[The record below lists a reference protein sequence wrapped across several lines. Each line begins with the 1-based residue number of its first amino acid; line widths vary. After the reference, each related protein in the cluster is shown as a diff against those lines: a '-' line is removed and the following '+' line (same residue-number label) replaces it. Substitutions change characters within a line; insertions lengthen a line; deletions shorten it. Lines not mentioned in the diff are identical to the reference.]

1 MNGDIPSKYSPLST
15 EREIRQFW
23 DEKKAYERSKE
34 KRSKGKD
41 LYFLDSPHQHG
52 DMGDASF
59 IYSMIVKDSLLRH
72 FRMRGWNVKDTAGI
86 WGYDP
91 KAEMDAR
98 ERMGLSPDE
107 EPKNSEEYIRQC
119 RKEAK
124 NIGEDMADF
133 FKKMAVWLDWKR
145 HYTFLDNKYAEA
157 VWYTFKELNSRGL
170 LGRFRGISHWCP
182 QCRTFLSKSEIKTEM
197 DWKRGIYVKFP
208 LKKREKSYLVSWF
221 SEPWRITATL
231 ALEVIP
237 SKKYSVIEIKNSKE
251 KIIIGSEERK
261 EVLKNSGIMD
271 YRVTGEITG
280 DKLVG
285 MRYSHPLFGSL
296 EEEGVID
303 ISEMESEDLRIDRII
318 AGRSGGSTGIK
329 PIVPA
334 HSAHDLALAEKND
347 IPILTPVGED
357 GSLGDETG
365 KYSGF
370 LIFDSESIIIRDLV
384 NTGMALSPY
393 DVRESVRYCE
403 RCGSR
408 TIPRIS
414 EEWAFKPANIGEK
427 TEEISSEVD
436 WRPAWMMGGDYDWMH
451 STPPIPISKKGLW
464 GVPMPVWVCSCGNTE
479 IIGSARELEDKSPE
493 FKVGMGLQRPWAD
506 RYTVPCSKC
515 GKPMK
520 RVEDVLSSDFAA
532 MCASWG
538 QLHYPAMESDFK
550 RWWPADLVVEPLKKS
565 RGWIYSQLSASAA
578 IFEKAPFEKV
588 LGTGNI
594 DTGKK
599 EKSISRLLDIHG
611 ADIVRY
617 ALLKYKKPWESRG
630 MGKDALEE
638 AKKVFNTLWNL
649 HRFVATYFT
658 ISDFKPEEVSLETV
672 HEYGLPQDRWIL
684 SVIEGKK
691 DEYIRA
697 MDGLSP
703 DDAVEALESLIRTV
717 SRWYLRSVRS
727 RIKSADL
734 DRKEVLAGYR
744 ALYEAILICT
754 KFMAPFAPHIAEEI
768 YLNLGGKETSVHS
781 DSIDVPNKLLMDRNL
796 EIRMEI
802 AMDIIRSGRTARR
815 KAGIAVRWPMERM
828 VVKAASRE
836 VVEAVELFG
845 DFIREELNIRSIEVV
860 PPAQEWEEMMLEVEP
875 NPDAIGLV
883 YRQWSSRI
891 AVMLKN
897 RPAKKI
903 REGIKK
909 GEYYLGIEG
918 QLIKILP
925 NMVRFISSLPDYVV
939 DQNFLDGSVYLDV
952 RREESLF
959 VEGRM
964 KQIVRMVQDMR
975 KDLNLRFLDYID
987 LYISGDEKIEEAVE
1001 RWGEEIADITRSRE
1015 VILTNEEGIEGEY
1028 IVEWAIEGERVI
1040 IGIVPLYWEEMISV
1054 MSKIPGVSRQ
1064 RAEAIFDAGYTNLAS
1079 LLSASPE
1086 DLSQIPGVNSG
1097 MAKKISTYM
1106 EKNFSGGAV
1115 LEEFGEGKY
1124 RCSACGAVLDEPA
1137 DVCPKCGLPLR
1148 LKEKEEKEEKPEEE
1162 RPTEAEEDF
1171 IKMLSDIKGIGPS
1184 LARALF
1190 KAGYHDQESLKKA
1203 SVEDLLKIPR
1213 MSRAL
1218 AEILLEGAGARPKKP
1233 EEEKIEEMSEDEF
1246 VSLIT
1251 KIKGIGPSKARK
1263 IYDAGYHSIDSLKK
1277 ADVADIAKIPRMSRA
1292 LAELVK
1298 EFIGESSEEKKN
1310 ITEGLRL
1317 YRDMDAA
1324 YRDMKEIS
1332 GSLDSILCLTR
1343 ESSKKIK
1350 STYGLKNAEIHM
1362 VSGSAKKALRPNEL
1376 DKIALTVDKFVS
1388 SEGKK
1393 AIIIDAVD
1401 SMISE
1406 NSFDSVMRFLDY
1418 LKEESESKNFFIF
1431 IVLNT
1436 EILKEGEKKI
1446 IMEKTVSG

>member
-1 MNGDIPSKYSPLST
+1 MNGDIPSKYSPLAT
-15 EREIRQFW
+15 EREIRRFW

-34 KRSKGKD
+34 RRSKGKD
-41 LYFLDSPHQHG
+41 LYFLDSPHQSG
-52 DMGDASF
+52 DMEDTSF
-59 IYSMIVKDSLLRH
+59 VYSMLVKDSLLRH
-72 FRMRGWNVKDTAGI
+72 LRMRGWNVKDTAGI

-91 KAEMDAR
+91 KAEIGAR

-107 EPKNSEEYIRQC
+107 EPENTEEYIREC

-124 NIGEDMADF
+124 KIGEDMADF

-182 QCRTFLSKSEIKTEM
+182 QCRAFLSKSEIKTEM
-197 DWKRGIYVKFP
+197 EWKRGIYVKFP
-208 LKKREKSYLVSWF
+208 LKDREKSYLVVWF

-237 SKKYSVIEIKNSKE
+237 SKKYSIIEIKHSKE
-251 KIIIGSEERK
+251 KIIIGSEELK
-261 EVLKNSGIMD
+261 EVLKNSGITD

-280 DKLVG
+280 NKLVG
-285 MRYSHPLFGSL
+285 MRYSHPLFGAPK
-296 EEEGVID
+296 EEGVID
-303 ISEMESEDLRIDRII
+303 ISETESEDLRIDRVI
-318 AGRSGGSTGIK
+318 AGRSGGGTGIK

-334 HSAHDLALAEKND
+334 HSSHDLAIAEKSD

-365 KYSGF
+365 KYTGF
-370 LIFDSESIIIRDLV
+370 LAFDSESIIIRDLV

-393 DVRESVRYCE
+393 DVRESVRYCG

-414 EEWAFKPANIGEK
+414 EEWAFKPANVGEK
-427 TEEISSEVD
+427 TEEIASEVD

-451 STPPIPISKKGLW
+451 STPPVPISKKGLW
-464 GVPMPVWVCSCGNTE
+464 GIPMPVWVCSCGNTE
-479 IIGSARELEDKSPE
+479 IIGSARELNERSPE
-493 FKVGMGLQRPWAD
+493 FKTGMGLQRPWAD
-506 RYTVPCSKC
+506 RYSITCSKC

-565 RGWIYSQLSASAA
+565 RGWIYSQLSTSAA
-578 IFEKAPFEKV
+578 LFEKTPFKKV

-594 DTGKK
+594 DTGKDK
-599 EKSISRLLDIHG
+599 EIQISQLLDIYG
-611 ADIVRY
+611 ADTVRY

-630 MGKDALEE
+630 MGKDALEG

-649 HRFVATYFT
+649 HRFVVTYFT

-697 MDGLSP
+697 MDRLSP
-703 DDAVEALESLIRTV
+703 DDAVEALESLINTV
-717 SRWYLRSVRS
+717 SKWYLRSVRH

-744 ALYEAILICT
+744 ALYEAILVCT
-754 KFMAPFAPHIAEEI
+754 KFTAPFAPHIAEEI

-815 KAGIAVRWPMERM
+815 KAGVPVRWPMERM

-845 DFIREELNIRSIEVV
+845 DFIRGELNIRSIEVV
-860 PPAQEWEEMMLEVEP
+860 PPAQEWEEMILEVEP

-952 RREESLF
+952 RREENLF

-987 LYISGDEKIEEAVE
+987 LYICGDEKIEEAVE

-1028 IVEWAIEGERVI
+1028 IVEWSVEGRPVI
-1040 IGIVPLYWEEMISV
+1040 IGIVPLYWEEMVSV

-1064 RAEAIFDAGYTNLAS
+1064 RAEAVFDAGYTNLAS
-1079 LLSASPE
+1079 LLSASPDE
-1086 DLSQIPGVNSG
+1086 LSRIPGVNPG
-1097 MAKKISTYM
+1097 MAKKISAYM
-1106 EKNFSGGAV
+1106 RKNFSEGAV
-1115 LEEFGEGKY
+1115 LEESGDGKY
-1124 RCSACGAVLDEPA
+1124 RCSACGAVMDEPA
-1137 DVCPKCGLPLR
+1137 DVCPKCGLTLHP
-1148 LKEKEEKEEKPEEE
+1148 EKKAEEIVEKAVETEEE
-1162 RPTEAEEDF
+1162 ALIEE
-1171 IKMLSDIKGIGPS
+1171 ISKIKGIGPS
-1184 LARALF
+1184 LAREIF
-1190 KAGYHDQESLKKA
+1190 NAGYHDIDSLKNAKI
-1203 SVEDLLKIPR
+1203 EDLAAIPR
-1213 MSRAL
+1213 MGRAL
-1218 AEILLEGAGARPKKP
+1218 AAVVLENLGVAPEKP
-1233 EEEKIEEMSEDEF
+1233 EEEKSGAMSEDEF
-1246 VSLIT
+1246 ISLIT
-1251 KIKGIGPSKARK
+1251 KVKGIGPSKARA
-1263 IYDAGYHSIDSLKK
+1263 IYRAGYHDIESLKN
-1277 ADVADIAKIPRMSRA
+1277 ADVAEIAKIPRMSRA
-1292 LAELVK
+1292 LAELLK
-1298 EFIGESSEEKKN
+1298 EFIGESEGSEEKKD
-1310 ITEGLRL
+1310 IGEGLRL
-1317 YRDMDAA
+1317 YTDLDAA
-1324 YRDMKEIS
+1324 YGDMRELS

-1343 ESSKKIK
+1343 ESAKKIK
-1350 STYGLKNAEIHM
+1350 GKYGLKNADIHV

-1388 SEGKK
+1388 SKGKK
-1393 AIIIDAVD
+1393 GIIIDAVD
-1401 SMISE
+1401 SMIAE

-1418 LKEESESKNFFIF
+1418 LKEESERKDFFVF

-1436 EILKEGEKKI
+1436 EILKDGEKKI